1 MMTPPKKAHSF
12 FCAPRRAVFCTA
24 YYENTRMSSTT
35 TTTAAAPAPAAGS
48 ESWAVMAGMSQLAA
62 DVQQL
67 KDMIGA
73 LTQTQQEMSN
83 TLKRARE
90 DNATEAPK
98 KKRKPRP
105 ASEWMIAVRL
115 AQHLAKKL
123 EPVHRK
129 DLMRWFK
136 AHRILQDPTFAAFLA
151 KHVDKSK
158 PQDNDFVD
166 NTMLPAMEKEC
177 KAMVKKFRGLKP
189 ADLRVEAPTADDTA

>member
-1 MMTPPKKAHSF
+1 
-12 FCAPRRAVFCTA
+12 
-24 YYENTRMSSTT
+24 
-35 TTTAAAPAPAAGS
+35 
-48 ESWAVMAGMSQLAA
+48 MAGMSQLAS

-83 TLKRARE
+83 TLKRVRE
-90 DNATEAPK
+90 NSENQKPA

-115 AQHLAKKL
+115 AQQLAKKL

-136 AHRILQDPTFAAFLA
+136 ANQILQDPDFSEFLG
-151 KHVDKSK
+151 KYVDKSK
-158 PQDNDFVD
+158 PQDNQFVD
-166 NTMLPAMEKEC
+166 GTILPAMEKEC
-177 KAMVKKFRGLKP
+177 KGMAKKFRALKP
-189 ADLRVEAPTADDTA
+189 ADLRVDPPGANAE

>member
-1 MMTPPKKAHSF
+1 
-12 FCAPRRAVFCTA
+12 
-24 YYENTRMSSTT
+24 MSSATTTT
-35 TTTAAAPAPAAGS
+35 TTTAAAPAPAGS

-83 TLKRARE
+83 TLKRARDE
-90 DNATEAPK
+90 NATEAPK

-123 EPVHRK
+123 EPAHRK

-136 AHRILQDPTFAAFLA
+136 AHRILQDPVFAAFLA

-166 NTMLPAMEKEC
+166 KTMLPAMEKEC
-177 KAMVKKFRGLKP
+177 KAMVKKFKGLKP
-189 ADLRVEAPTADDTA
+189 ADLRVEAPPSDRNDKA